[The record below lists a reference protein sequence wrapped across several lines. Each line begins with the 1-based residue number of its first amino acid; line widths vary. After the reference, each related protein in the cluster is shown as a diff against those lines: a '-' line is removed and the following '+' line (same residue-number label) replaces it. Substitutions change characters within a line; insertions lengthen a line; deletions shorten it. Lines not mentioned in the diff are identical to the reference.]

1 MGGTQ
6 NNGELMAL
14 WSGMLQWFFKLL
26 GQARAVE
33 RHVWPIPGYTYLLN
47 SRKGGEKDLYM
58 AFY

>member
-6 NNGELMAL
+6 MMNCGLECCNG
-14 WSGMLQWFFKLL
+14 FFKLL
-26 GQARAVE
+26 GQARAVK

-58 AFY
+58 AFYWSA

>member
-6 NNGELMAL
+6 MMNCGLECCNG
-14 WSGMLQWFFKLL
+14 FFKLL

>member
-1 MGGTQ
+1 
-6 NNGELMAL
+6 MAL
-14 WSGMLQWFFKLL
+14 WSGMLQWFFKLP

-33 RHVWPIPGYTYLLN
+33 RHVLPILCYTYLLN